1 MAKKIS
7 SQDLFTSEDIFKGI
21 RESANKTMK
30 QLDEMTSKLRKSA
43 SEIQKAM
50 GSIKFGNTAQIKQLM
65 DLMQKVTKLQK
76 EAQAIEQMR
85 KVTLSAQAKAEMELL
100 TVEKAR
106 NQAKQ
111 EALRTAKME
120 AQESARLQREKDKEA
135 KATANQKNAYK
146 QLEANTRELKNRSK
160 ELGAQLLQ
168 LEAAGRKNSAEY
180 QRLSKTYQ
188 QVTTA
193 AQQGDAQLKK
203 LDKTVGDNFRN
214 VGNYTSAVSNL
225 GSTLATAFGVTL
237 GLQGAVNLFKEL
249 TNTFMG
255 FEFASATVAGVLR
268 KTTDETMALQEQAKY
283 LGATTSMTATQ
294 VVELQEAYARLG
306 FSMGEIQN
314 MTKATIDGAVAMNSN
329 LGETA
334 ELVGAV
340 VRSFGEFE
348 SGDATEIVD
357 KMTASTQMSALSFS
371 KLQTALPIVSGAAEA
386 AGISFDRLLALL
398 GKLSDAGVDAS
409 NSATSLRNIFIDAA
423 GQGLDYNQILQKIAN
438 STNKLSTGY
447 DEFGKRGAIQAN
459 ILAAQLDSVKDLEI
473 GIGAAAGTAERAANN
488 QLNTLQGRL
497 TLLGSA
503 WEGFVL
509 SLEDGNG
516 RIGAAMM
523 KTVDTLAEVLNIWAD
538 VNSSEN
544 KVRKDTEAL
553 IQSQEQQAQLQLR
566 ATREQYE
573 ANMQAARSE
582 FERNNLTSKFI
593 EQRDAIISQ
602 QVKLGEDAKIAEK
615 DRIAAMR
622 RAQAINE
629 VLKYL
634 GQLLRI
640 YLVYK
645 ASAMAVNLWNTRI
658 VASFTNVSFAMKR
671 TLVATRTM
679 STGMRMASIG
689 VKGLS
694 LSFKSLKAAFMT
706 NPFGLVVVGLTELYF
721 WLSKNQEKTKEQE
734 EAELEAAAA
743 ADKLKREKE
752 EETQAISE
760 STKEFVMLIKQVG
773 LANNMSAER
782 SKLINQINQQY
793 GTTLQNMRDENLMQQ
808 QLNAVVHEYI
818 EYQKLKYKIQKNEKK
833 VQEELDKQLTLE
845 EKIEKKRADI
855 AIYRTK
861 VGSKDITETA
871 KQFRARN
878 GLIKETGELEDKY
891 IQKNSDRMNTLRS
904 EQAKQRNTF
913 SEIDLQKWQDAE
925 NELAGLL
932 NQNENINDNLTRLT
946 QSNIDTQESLS
957 KYKFKDPTGG
967 GVGGAGGSGH
977 AKSSKETVINL
988 RDIKTELR
996 LIDEYLDQQE
1006 ELLWQ
1011 IDEARQKTKIEDID
1025 RAYKREFDLQKKNLE
1040 TTGNFEVSELNRLID
1055 EKAKLETKYLKDKE
1069 KFEIAQ
1075 LEKKYDR
1082 EMRERAKTLALEYQ
1096 SVMQQAEDTYQD
1108 NLKSAED
1115 NQAKKTEAYEKYK
1128 KAVDEINAKYD
1139 DRYQTLDEQEQVR
1152 FKDLQTEKQVVSEET
1167 AREIARV
1174 NREKNEAI
1182 KSQDEELAEDLKK
1195 IEDDKEKQALEKLKE
1210 REKAKQDFA
1219 KMTADWLIKQSE
1231 RVVEQLEKEISAAQ
1245 QQADTLRKL
1254 AEEGNINA
1262 QQSLAEQER
1271 LIAEATKKKEA
1282 ELRRQ
1287 QQIRLA
1293 ETVYTTY
1300 SQKVE
1305 TGSKNPLAETIRDT
1319 TLLQA
1324 FINSL
1329 PTYEKGT
1336 EDTGKDGRGVD
1347 GKGGMLSVLHPNER
1361 VVPKTLNEKIGNMSN
1376 EELTKIAQ
1384 EYNQR
1389 KIMGYR
1395 EQESSLD
1402 FAILVNEIKSLKKAI
1417 VDKPV
1422 SNVELG
1428 EITQSAM
1435 EIVHSTKKGNSV
1447 VYNRFKVRK

>member
-43 SEIQKAM
+43 GEIQKTM

-106 NQAKQ
+106 NQARQ
-111 EALRTAKME
+111 EALKTAKME
-120 AQESARLQREKDKEA
+120 AQESARLQKEKEKEA

-168 LEAAGRKNSAEY
+168 LEAVGKKNSAEY
-180 QRLSKTYQ
+180 QRLSTTYR

-237 GLQGAVNLFKEL
+237 GLAGAVNLFKEL

-268 KTTDETMALQEQAKY
+268 KTTDETIALQEQAKY
-283 LGATTSMTATQ
+283 LGATTAMTATE
-294 VVELQEAYARLG
+294 VVQLQEAYARLG
-306 FSMGEIQN
+306 FSMGQIKD
-314 MTKATIDGAVAMNSN
+314 MTKATIDGSIAMNSN

-340 VRSFGEFE
+340 VRTFSAFE
-348 SGDATEIVD
+348 SVDASEIVD

-371 KLQTALPIVSGAAEA
+371 KLQTAIPIVSGAAES
-386 AGISFDRLLALL
+386 AGVSFDRLLAIL
-398 GKLSDAGVDAS
+398 GKLSDAGIDAS
-409 NSATSLRNIFIDAA
+409 SSATALRNIFIDSA
-423 GQGLDYNQILQKIAN
+423 GQGLDYNEIIQKIGN
-438 STNKLSTGY
+438 STNKLSAGY
-447 DEFGKRGAIQAN
+447 DEFGKRGAVQSNIIAAN
-459 ILAAQLDSVKDLEI
+459 LDQIKDLEI
-473 GIGAAAGTAERAANN
+473 GISAAAGTAERAANN

-509 SLEDGNG
+509 SIEDGNG
-516 RIGAAMM
+516 RIGSSMM
-523 KTVDTLAEVLNIWAD
+523 KTVDTVAELLNIWAD
-538 VNSSEN
+538 VNASEN
-544 KVRKDTEAL
+544 KVRKDTEAM
-553 IQSQEQQAQLQLR
+553 IQTQEQQAQLQLR

-573 ANMQAARSE
+573 ANMQTARSE
-582 FERNNLTSKFI
+582 FERNNLTEKFV
-593 EQRDAIISQ
+593 EQRDLIISQ

-615 DRIAAMR
+615 DRLVAMK
-622 RAQAINE
+622 RAEAINE

-634 GQLLRI
+634 GQLLRM
-640 YLVYK
+640 YVVYK
-645 ASAMAVNLWNTRI
+645 VSAMAVNLWNTRI

-689 VKGLS
+689 VKGLA

-721 WLSKNQEKTKEQE
+721 WLSKNTEKTKEQE

-752 EETQAISE
+752 EETQAIAE
-760 STKEFVMLIKQVG
+760 STKNFVMLIKQVG
-773 LANNMSAER
+773 LANNMSSER
-782 SKLINQINQQY
+782 HKLIGQINQQY
-793 GTTLQNMRDENLMQQ
+793 GTTLKNMADENLMQQ

-818 EYQKLKYKIQKNEKK
+818 EYQKLKYKIQRNEKK
-833 VQEELDKQLTLE
+833 VEDTLDKQLSLE
-845 EKIEKKRADI
+845 EKIDKKRTEM
-855 AIYRTK
+855 AIIRAKLGATQF
-861 VGSKDITETA
+861 GETA
-871 KQFRARN
+871 KEFRERN
-878 GLIKETGELEDKY
+878 GLIVESGELEDEY
-891 IQKNSDRMNTLRS
+891 IQKQSDRTSQLRDA
-904 EQAKQRNTF
+904 QAKQRNTF
-913 SEIDLQKWQDAE
+913 SEVDLQKWEDLEAE
-925 NELAGLL
+925 LRGLT
-932 NQNENINDNLTRLT
+932 NQNEGLNDELTKLT
-946 QSNIDTQESLS
+946 QSNIDTQNSLS
-957 KYKFKDPTGG
+957 KYKFKDPTIGGANGSAGG
-967 GVGGAGGSGH
+967 GANSPT
-977 AKSSKETVINL
+977 KQRLIEL
-988 RDIKTELR
+988 REIKTELR
-996 LIDEYLDQQE
+996 LIEEYLDQQE

-1011 IDEARQKTKIEDID
+1011 IDEAMQKTGIEAVD
-1025 RAYKREFDLQKKNLE
+1025 RAYKQEWDLQKKNLE
-1040 TTGNFEVSELNRLID
+1040 KTGNFEVYKLNELID

-1069 KFEIAQ
+1069 AFEIAQ

-1082 EMRERAKTLALEYQ
+1082 EMKERARTLALEKEG
-1096 SVMQQAEDTYQD
+1096 VLKTAEDTYLD
-1108 NLKSAED
+1108 NLKTAED
-1115 NQAKKTEAYEKYK
+1115 NAAKKTEAYEKYK

-1139 DRYQTLDEQEQVR
+1139 DRV
-1152 FKDLQTEKQVVSEET
+1152 KDLDDQENVRYKDVQTEKVVVSEET

-1174 NREKNEAI
+1174 NRDKNEAI
-1182 KSQDEELAEDLKK
+1182 KSQEEELAEDLKK
-1195 IEDDKEKQALEKLKE
+1195 IEDNKEKEALDKLKE

-1219 KMTADWLIKQSE
+1219 KMTADYLIRQSE
-1231 RVVEQLEKEISAAQ
+1231 RVVEQLDREITAAE

-1254 AEEGNINA
+1254 VEEGNINA
-1262 QQSLAEQER
+1262 EQSLSEQQR
-1271 LIAEATKKKEA
+1271 LIVEATKKKEQ
-1282 ELRRQ
+1282 ELKRQ

-1300 SQKVE
+1300 AQKVE

-1336 EDTGKDGRGVD
+1336 EDTGRDSYGVD
-1347 GKGGMLSVLHPNER
+1347 GKGGMLSVLHPHER
-1361 VVPKTLNEKIGNMSN
+1361 VVPKTLNDKIGNMSN
-1376 EELTKIAQ
+1376 EQLTKIAQ

-1389 KIMGYR
+1389 RIMGYR

-1402 FAILVNEIKSLKKAI
+1402 FAILVTEIKSLKKAI

-1435 EIVHSTKKGNSV
+1435 EIVHSTRKGNSV